1 MNTISVNTTMLKINR
16 KKLNASTN
24 ERKYWF
30 RIVKNLLRLIIK
42 EPQYIYLGKKVSE
55 PSIILTNHVGPSA
68 PLVNELYSDTSVRL
82 WGAHEMNE
90 SFISA
95 YKYQTHI
102 YYHQKQHWNLHLAR
116 LFCLIASPV
125 TYMYYKGINLI
136 SSYADVRFKKTL
148 TESINALKD
157 GHSVIVFPEKSDN
170 GYLKVLTGFYPG
182 AIMLLQQ
189 CKRHNIN
196 PPVYIA
202 YLNKDTNQYIFDA
215 PSTANEL
222 LELGHSRN
230 DLAALLCD
238 RCNELGRMQIS
249 I

>member
-1 MNTISVNTTMLKINR
+1 MNTISVNPTVPKINR
-16 KKLNASTN
+16 KKLNASAN
-24 ERKYWF
+24 ERKLWF
-30 RIVKNLLRLIIK
+30 KIVKNLLRLIIK
-42 EPQYIYLGKKVSE
+42 EPQYIYLGEKVSE

-90 SFISA
+90 SFSSA

-116 LFCLIASPV
+116 LFCLIATPV

-136 SSYADVRFKKTL
+136 SSY
-148 TESINALKD
+148 ALKD

-182 AIMLLQQ
+182 AVMLLQQ

-196 PPVYIA
+196 SPVYVA
-202 YLNKDTNQYIFDA
+202 YLNKETNQYIFDA
-215 PSTANEL
+215 PSTVNKL
-222 LELGHSRN
+222 LESGHSRN

-238 RCNELGRMQIS
+238 RCNELGRMKFAI
-249 I
+249 